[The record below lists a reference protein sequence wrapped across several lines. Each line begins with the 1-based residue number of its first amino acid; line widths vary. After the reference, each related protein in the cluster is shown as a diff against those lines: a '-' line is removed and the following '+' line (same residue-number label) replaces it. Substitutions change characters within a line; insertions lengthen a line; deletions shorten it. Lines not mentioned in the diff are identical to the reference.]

1 VVSSTG
7 PHPTADLEAP
17 AASPVATDDGAL
29 PTPTEL
35 WEAVCGALVDFVVI
49 VDERGKILYRN
60 RSVAGFSPDNAR
72 PTLLDYV
79 GQKDRADV
87 PSVLQRVFHEGY
99 HHYGEVTAPGPDGQP
114 ARYAA
119 RITPV
124 QRAGVTIAAMVTAKD
139 ITEQKQT
146 EALLRERERSL
157 NDAQVIARVGSWS
170 WDIDRDQL
178 YWSPEMQ
185 RIFDTDG
192 PDIANW
198 EPLIFERVH
207 PDDRESISEAFLQGL
222 NGATTH
228 GPTEFRIVHRDGT
241 ELWAVAKGS
250 AEFDESGIPIRVF
263 GTVQDISERKQLE
276 LQLEARIR
284 RAAAVAELGQRALE
298 EPDPRVLM
306 DEAVSVIARAL
317 DVDFANVLEL
327 LPDEGLL
334 RVLTAAG
341 REGKAKA
348 LNTTVPLDS
357 QAGYTLEANE
367 PVLVEDLRNE
377 TRFSPSER
385 LLASGVISHMT
396 VVIHGPERPWGVLG
410 AHSRSMREFMP
421 LEAHFL
427 RSVANILG
435 SALARE
441 RAEKE
446 VAAANDELEDFFDN
460 ATVGLQWL
468 AEDGTIL
475 KANRAK
481 MELLGYTHDEY
492 VGHNITEFQVDK
504 PAAEDFLRRLRAGE
518 EIVNLEVR
526 LRCKDGSIKH
536 VLRTSSVLWRG
547 DTFVHTRCF
556 SRDITARKLAEE
568 ALRESE
574 ERFRRIA
581 GNVQDI
587 IFRFRMDPDAGIEYI
602 SPAAERISGHPLQE
616 FYDDPDLTH
625 RMTHPD
631 DRGTLAKAFFDGTT
645 EQTSV
650 RWIRP
655 DGRTVWVEYRNMPVR
670 DDSGTLVAVEGVIR
684 DITEIV
690 LMQEALQ
697 QSRED
702 LESRVEERF
711 PSGNDYGLTFREMT
725 VLQLV
730 VSGRADKEIG
740 KALGITTTTVH
751 KHVASIL
758 DKMGASSRT
767 EAGVRAIREGL
778 VV

>member
-1 VVSSTG
+1 
-7 PHPTADLEAP
+7 
-17 AASPVATDDGAL
+17 
-29 PTPTEL
+29 
-35 WEAVCGALVDFVVI
+35 VVI

-60 RSVAGFSPDNAR
+60 RYVAGFSPDNSR

-79 GQKDRADV
+79 GQNDRGDV

-99 HHYGEVTAPGPDGQP
+99 KHYGEVTAPGPDGQP

-124 QRAGVTIAAMVTAKD
+124 QREGVTIAAMVTAKD

-146 EALLRERERSL
+146 EELLRERERSL

-178 YWSPEMQ
+178 YWSPEMR

-198 EPLIFERVH
+198 ETLIFERVH
-207 PDDRESISEAFLQGL
+207 PDDKERISEAFLQGL

-250 AEFDESGIPIRVF
+250 AEFDERGIPIRVF

-276 LQLEARIR
+276 IELEARIR
-284 RAAAVAELGQRALE
+284 RAAAVAGLGQRALE
-298 EPDPRVLM
+298 ERDPRVLM
-306 DEAVSVIARAL
+306 DEAVSVIARSL

-341 REGKAKA
+341 REGNAKA

-410 AHSRSMREFMP
+410 AHSRSKREFMP

-446 VAAANDELEDFFDN
+446 VAVARDELEDFFDN

-481 MELLGYTHDEY
+481 MELLGYSPEEY
-492 VGHNITEFQVDK
+492 VGHHISEFQVDK

-556 SRDITARKLAEE
+556 SRDITARKEAEE

-581 GNVQDI
+581 ANVQDI
-587 IFRFRMDPDAGIEYI
+587 IFRFRMEPDVGVEYI

-625 RMTHPD
+625 KMTHPD
-631 DRGTLAKAFFDGTT
+631 DRGTLAKAFYDGST

-655 DGRTVWVEYRNMPVR
+655 DGRTVWMEYRNMPVR
-670 DDSGTLVAVEGVIR
+670 DENGTLVAVEGVIR

-702 LESRVEERF
+702 LESRVEARF

-730 VSGRADKEIG
+730 VAGRADKEIG